1 MRYITLLILLV
12 ISSFS
17 FATSIVVN
25 GSVSGTWTADTVIV
39 EGNLLVPSGNQLIIS
54 PGTLVRFNAYYRID
68 VMGSLMASGTA
79 HDSILFTV
87 RDTAN
92 FNDQAHGRGGWSGI
106 RFRQV
111 ATSEDSSVFSY
122 CRFQFSKATEDS
134 LNSYGG
140 CIFSENSHKIR
151 FSNCL
156 FYHNYSFYSGGA
168 VYLGN
173 SNARIERCQ
182 FKRNYS
188 GNTGIIYGY
197 GGGLCSKNSEP
208 VIRWNKFYANSSTGV
223 GGAASFEY
231 SSPVFE
237 HNIMEQNFSALGGA
251 LGILRSSPV
260 NILSNNLVANNEA
273 MFFGGGICCI
283 RSFPIFSNL
292 TISGN
297 MSAYGG
303 GFYCNDSASPS
314 LYNSIIYENYGM
326 GTSVYIW
333 DVFSAPN
340 FYYCNIEGDTTGF
353 EGSGGQQGY
362 HGEYFNNIN
371 ADPDFAYSGM
381 YEYQVWGTSPC
392 IDAGTPDAGFLN
404 LPPTDLAGTP
414 RILNNR
420 VDMGCYEYDGT
431 TAITSN
437 ALSNS
442 AINVFP
448 NPFSTWLTIE
458 ITEIANR
465 PAYLYISNSSG
476 QVIKRISL
484 GSNKS
489 ILTWDGCDNNGIP
502 VERGIYFLSV
512 SDSNKVYNAKVIK

>member
-1 MRYITLLILLV
+1 
-12 ISSFS
+12 
-17 FATSIVVN
+17 
-25 GSVSGTWTADTVIV
+25 
-39 EGNLLVPSGNQLIIS
+39 
-54 PGTLVRFNAYYRID
+54 
-68 VMGSLMASGTA
+68 
-79 HDSILFTV
+79 
-87 RDTAN
+87 
-92 FNDQAHGRGGWSGI
+92 
-106 RFRQV
+106 
-111 ATSEDSSVFSY
+111 
-122 CRFQFSKATEDS
+122 
-134 LNSYGG
+134 
-140 CIFSENSHKIR
+140 
-151 FSNCL
+151 
-156 FYHNYSFYSGGA
+156 
-168 VYLGN
+168 
-173 SNARIERCQ
+173 
-182 FKRNYS
+182 
-188 GNTGIIYGY
+188 
-197 GGGLCSKNSEP
+197 
-208 VIRWNKFYANSSTGV
+208 
-223 GGAASFEY
+223 
-231 SSPVFE
+231 
-237 HNIMEQNFSALGGA
+237 
-251 LGILRSSPV
+251 
-260 NILSNNLVANNEA
+260 
-273 MFFGGGICCI
+273 
-283 RSFPIFSNL
+283 
-292 TISGN
+292 
-297 MSAYGG
+297 
-303 GFYCNDSASPS
+303 
-314 LYNSIIYENYGM
+314 M